1 MTRILS
7 YNILRGGTGR
17 VDQLARIIGSTQAD
31 IVGLVEAINPHVVE
45 ELAQRLDMPFF
56 VSGQAKGEKRRHLAV
71 LSRLPILE
79 LQVHMRPGIF
89 TRRSILEVCIEE
101 AGEKPLTLFVVHL
114 TSRFHKGRES
124 NRIRRREVQ
133 EILRIAASKRGFPHV
148 ILGDF
153 NSVAPGEPV
162 KGSSILRYFLSLRQ
176 ARRQKPAPFP
186 RNTGRSIRRLLRR
199 ALFGRAMQTVVR
211 SKVLSTIV
219 DLISP
224 VYARGGIDLLL
235 KAGYV
240 DCFRQLNPRSPGFT
254 CFAALPAGRI
264 DFIFA
269 SPELAQRLS
278 NSQVVTK
285 GEGVNGA
292 EASDHLAVYAEFEG
306 ATSSLTALI

>member
-17 VDQLARIIGSTQAD
+17 VDQLTRIIESTRAGV
-31 IVGLVEAINPHVVE
+31 VGLVEAINPCVVE
-45 ELAQRLDMPFF
+45 ELAQRLEMPFF
-56 VSGQAKGEKRRHLAV
+56 VSGQTRGEKRQHLAV

-79 LQVHMRPGIF
+79 VQVHMYPGIF

-101 AGEKPLTLFVVHL
+101 AGEKQLTLFVVHL
-114 TSRFHKGRES
+114 TSRFHEGQES

-162 KGSSILRYFLSLRQ
+162 KGSSILRYFLGLRQ
-176 ARRQKPAPFP
+176 ARRKKSTSFLPYG
-186 RNTGRSIRRLLRR
+186 GRRIRRLLRW
-199 ALFGRAMQTVVR
+199 AFFERAMQTIVR
-211 SKVLSTIV
+211 SKVLSMIV

-224 VYARGGIDLLL
+224 VYAQGGIDLLL

-240 DCFRQLNPRSPGFT
+240 DCFRRMNPRSPGFT

-278 NSQVVTK
+278 NSQIVTG
-285 GEGVNGA
+285 GEGVSGA
-292 EASDHLAVYAEFEG
+292 EASDHLAVCAEFDGEWH
-306 ATSSLTALI
+306 SP

>member
-17 VDQLARIIGSTQAD
+17 VDQLARIIGSTRAD
-31 IVGLVEAINPHVVE
+31 VVGLVEAINPRVVE
-45 ELAQRLDMPFF
+45 ELAQRLDMPFY
-56 VSGQAKGEKRRHLAV
+56 VSGQTKGEKRQHLAV

-79 LQVHMRPGIF
+79 AQIHMHPGIF
-89 TRRSILEVCIEE
+89 TRRSILEVCIE
-101 AGEKPLTLFVVHL
+101 GVLEKPLTLFVVHL
-114 TSRFHKGRES
+114 TSRFHQGRES
-124 NRIRRREVQ
+124 NRIRCREIQ
-133 EILRIAASKRGFPHV
+133 EILHIVAPKRGLPHV

-176 ARRQKPAPFP
+176 ARRQKSTPFVP
-186 RNTGRSIRRLLRR
+186 YAGRSIRRLLRR
-199 ALFGRAMQTVVR
+199 ALFERAMQTIVR

-224 VYARGGIDLLL
+224 VYAQGGIDLLL

-240 DCFRQLNPRSPGFT
+240 DCFRRANPCSPGFT

-278 NSQVVTK
+278 NSQVVTE

-306 ATSSLTALI
+306 TDILLDR

>member
-31 IVGLVEAINPHVVE
+31 IVGLVEAINPYVVE

-56 VSGQAKGEKRRHLAV
+56 VSGRAKGERRQHLAV

-79 LQVHMRPGIF
+79 ARIHMCPGIF
-89 TRRSILEVCIEE
+89 TRRSILEVYIEE

-162 KGSSILRYFLSLRQ
+162 KGSSLLRYFLSLHQ
-176 ARRQKPAPFP
+176 ARRQKSVSFVPHAV
-186 RNTGRSIRRLLRR
+186 RRIRHSLRR
-199 ALFGRAMQTVVR
+199 ALFKRAMQTIVR
-211 SKVLSTIV
+211 SKVLSRIV

-224 VYARGGIDLLL
+224 VYAQGGFDLLF

-240 DCFRQLNPRSPGFT
+240 DCFRQANPRSPGFT

-278 NSQVVTK
+278 NSQVVME

-292 EASDHLAVYAEFEG
+292 EASDHLPVYAEFEG
-306 ATSSLTALI
+306 AAEA